1 MAIEDKSEMMKKV
14 NTLRALK
21 VQAVLNVLHEIDQGR
36 FKNLRIVKIQDKELE
51 YRMWTHVNDLNLL
64 KGNINPYRAARI
76 CAQIGCNINTQRL
89 REFKKDSE
97 AKLSKTNR
105 KFDQLLMVSGSA
117 NLFELVQYFLQYI
130 KQAIVIE
137 YHNLKTQK
145 YSELLG
151 LFRLYYK
158 EDSGKYETEYK
169 DDTLQYLVK
178 ESLESIDKDTN
189 IFEKEVKIINK
200 SRVKF
205 GYMDNH

>member
-1 MAIEDKSEMMKKV
+1 
-14 NTLRALK
+14 
-21 VQAVLNVLHEIDQGR
+21 
-36 FKNLRIVKIQDKELE
+36 
-51 YRMWTHVNDLNLL
+51 MWSHVNDLNML
-64 KGNINPYRAARI
+64 KGNINPYRAGII
-76 CAQIGCNINTQRL
+76 CAQIGRNINTQRL

-97 AKLSKTNR
+97 VKLSKTNK
-105 KFDQLLMVSGSA
+105 KFNQLMMVSGSV

-145 YSELLG
+145 YPELLG

-158 EDSGKYETEYK
+158 ESKGNYETKYK
-169 DDTLQYLVK
+169 DDELQYLVK